1 MNYQFFL
8 SRSSPIGRMDFPSE
22 DKGHAFLRR
31 NISPLINNEQTQN
44 TEIVFPPVV
53 RTVSAL
59 TSWSLSVLQSKKMGT
74 QHGSEFPRMGGFG
87 LPGVRIGRMPNPRS
101 FYKKPCSDMASK
113 AVEALG
119 KQAKGPS
126 CSFCN
131 WVVLSK
137 TSLSFLQLVNKCSGN
152 ILGVV
157 QDGWNGGQFESCDFS
172 PFIKARQ

>member
-22 DKGHAFLRR
+22 DKGRAFLRR

-53 RTVSAL
+53 WAVSAL

-74 QHGSEFPRMGGFG
+74 QHGSEFPRIGGFD
-87 LPGVRIGRMPNPRS
+87 LPGVRMGRMPDSRS
-101 FYKKPCSDMASK
+101 FYRKPCLDMASK

-119 KQAKGPS
+119 KQAKGHS
-126 CSFCN
+126 CYFCN
-131 WVVLSK
+131 LITLGK
-137 TSLSFLQLVNKCSGN
+137 TSLCFLQLVNKCSGRQVRM
-152 ILGVV
+152 GGGSRVV
-157 QDGWNGGQFESCDFS
+157 IST
-172 PFIKARQ
+172 IH